1 MMRMRLG
8 LAHSLDRYK
17 LKCNPDK
24 IDTMIVQAVGLMD
37 ELDKEINNYIMRA
50 KEMYGWHFPELSKI
64 VLDNITYV
72 KVVKRIGHRV
82 NSNVDLSDLVP
93 EEVASEI
100 REASI
105 VSLGTEVIDEDITMI
120 NELCDQVLEA
130 STSRAQLHDY
140 LVKRM
145 VAVAPNLTAL
155 VGELLGARLIA
166 RAGTLVNLAKHPAST
181 VQILGA
187 EKALF
192 RALKTR
198 HNTPKYG
205 LLYHASLVTQSD
217 VQFKGKMSR
226 MLAAKTSLS
235 ARLDALGEEGADTEM
250 GIRARAYL
258 ENRLRQ
264 LEAGTVNK
272 QECLENFIITE
283 HPIYY
288 RCFTL
293 RVRPTPPVPAG
304 PTNGIR
310 LILYRGL
317 VNVYPLLMVVEEEPS
332 IIQSSDTDKTAYLK
346 DGYFIAFH
354 EANTFPVFPVQSLPN
369 GLSIRF
375 GDTMRIS
382 LEQTYHEAVNLVG
395 RVCVDEGKAPSI
407 ELVKFDKLS
416 RSNSHP
422 GEDLTRFKYTRQACI
437 AILRQK
443 LTYETCKCFT
453 ESYSIPYSM
462 RDIGQTWCHDIMD
475 STTKMI
481 QVWNTLKCVEK
492 VANLSDHQ
500 ILERIQPSVLGDG
513 IKDCPLRCKRRL
525 NNIHSIIRTKT
536 VQNINPKS
544 LIPYLEMLQL
554 NTFNDSYVKAD
565 SSILKAEDLIFI
577 DIHPVSEMINQIIEA
592 PGYYLARFI
601 SDLGGISGLYVGV
614 TFYTIAEVIDLI
626 TQYLYLYIPYFYRVI
641 RLQMLK
647 EKNMTKKIKRRLQL
661 AIHEKAIHDSGNNQN
676 AVDSCVEIKR
686 FYEGD

>member
-264 LEAGTVNK
+264 LEAGTFN
-272 QECLENFIITE
+272 
-283 HPIYY
+283 P
-288 RCFTL
+288 
-293 RVRPTPPVPAG
+293 
-304 PTNGIR
+304 R
-310 LILYRGL
+310 LSGMKRG
-317 VNVYPLLMVVEEEPS
+317 M
-332 IIQSSDTDKTAYLK
+332 
-346 DGYFIAFH
+346 
-354 EANTFPVFPVQSLPN
+354 
-369 GLSIRF
+369 
-375 GDTMRIS
+375 
-382 LEQTYHEAVNLVG
+382 
-395 RVCVDEGKAPSI
+395 
-407 ELVKFDKLS
+407 
-416 RSNSHP
+416 
-422 GEDLTRFKYTRQACI
+422 
-437 AILRQK
+437 
-443 LTYETCKCFT
+443 
-453 ESYSIPYSM
+453 
-462 RDIGQTWCHDIMD
+462 
-475 STTKMI
+475 
-481 QVWNTLKCVEK
+481 
-492 VANLSDHQ
+492 
-500 ILERIQPSVLGDG
+500 
-513 IKDCPLRCKRRL
+513 
-525 NNIHSIIRTKT
+525 
-536 VQNINPKS
+536 
-544 LIPYLEMLQL
+544 
-554 NTFNDSYVKAD
+554 
-565 SSILKAEDLIFI
+565 KAEDGQPKPKKFK
-577 DIHPVSEMINQIIEA
+577 
-592 PGYYLARFI
+592 
-601 SDLGGISGLYVGV
+601 
-614 TFYTIAEVIDLI
+614 AE
-626 TQYLYLYIPYFYRVI
+626 
-641 RLQMLK
+641 
-647 EKNMTKKIKRRLQL
+647 N
-661 AIHEKAIHDSGNNQN
+661 
-676 AVDSCVEIKR
+676 
-686 FYEGD
+686 